1 MEKKNTTRNILL
13 AVVAVVLIAC
23 SFGGGLAAGHFL
35 PLGSI
40 PSLSNNTTPTGTADQ
55 GGTPQDL
62 QTLFAPFWE
71 AWQLVHQ
78 NYVDQPLDNTKL
90 MEGAI
95 NGMMQ
100 SLGDPHS
107 TYMNPQEYKDATSQL
122 QGSYAGIGAYVD
134 TSSKLL
140 TIIKPVTPDSP
151 AAKAGLKAGDQII
164 AVDSTD
170 VTSMDPEAV
179 RQKVL
184 GPEGTTVTLTIQR
197 GDQTPFDVTITRAI
211 ITVPSVISKMLDNNI
226 AYIQITTFGDNTTQ
240 DFHDQL
246 KQLMAQNPKGLILDL
261 RNNPGGYLDA
271 AVAIASEFIPSG
283 VIVYER
289 SGDGTKTPYEAA
301 SGGLATNPDL
311 PLVVLVNGFSASAS
325 EIVAGAIQ
333 DTGRGKLLGETTYGK
348 GSVQTWTPLSNNEGA
363 VRVTIARW
371 LTPNGRTIDKK
382 GLTPDVEVK
391 MTADDYT
398 AGKDPQL
405 DAAVQLLLN
414 PQP

>member
-13 AVVAVVLIAC
+13 VVVAVLLIAC

-40 PSLSNNTTPTGTADQ
+40 PSLLIDTTPTVSSDQ
-55 GGTPQDL
+55 SGTPQDL
-62 QTLFAPFWE
+62 QTLFTPFWD

-78 NYVDQPLDNTKL
+78 NYVDQPVNDTQL

-107 TYMNPQEYKDATSQL
+107 SYMNPEEYQTATMQL

-134 TSSKLL
+134 QNGEFL
-140 TIIKPVTPDSP
+140 TIIRPIANSP
-151 AAKAGLKAGDQII
+151 AEKAGLQPGDKIV
-164 AVDSTD
+164 AVDGTD
-170 VTSMDPEAV
+170 VTGVDPAAV

-184 GPEGTTVTLTIQR
+184 GPEGTDVTLTIQR
-197 GDQTPFDVTITRAI
+197 GDQAPFEVTITRAI
-211 ITVPSVISKMLDNNI
+211 ITIPSVSSKMLDNNI

-289 SGDGTKTPYEAA
+289 SGDGTKTPFEAI

-311 PLVVLVNGFSASAS
+311 PLVVLVNGYSASAS

-371 LTPNGRTIDKK
+371 LTPNSRQIDKK
-382 GLTPDVEVK
+382 GLTPDVSVALTEE
-391 MTADDYT
+391 DYK

>member
-35 PLGSI
+35 PLGASATQT
-40 PSLSNNTTPTGTADQ
+40 STNQ

-78 NYVDQPLDNTKL
+78 DYVDQPVDNTKL

-107 TYMNPQEYKDATSQL
+107 AYMNPKEYKDATMQL

-134 TSSKLL
+134 TNGEFL
-140 TIIKPVTPDSP
+140 TIVNPIANYP
-151 AAKAGLKAGDQII
+151 AEKAGLQPGDKII
-164 AVDSTD
+164 AVDGTD
-170 VTSMDPEAV
+170 MTGMAPEAV

-184 GPEGTTVTLTIQR
+184 GQEGTPVTLTIQR
-197 GDQTPFDVTITRAI
+197 GDQAPFDVTITRAI
-211 ITVPSVISKMLDNNI
+211 ITLPTVTSKMLDNNI
-226 AYIQITTFGDNTTQ
+226 AYIQINTFGDTTAQ

-246 KQLMAQNPKGLILDL
+246 KQLMDKNPKGIILDL
-261 RNNPGGYLDA
+261 RYNPGGLLDA
-271 AVAIASEFIPSG
+271 AITIASEFIPSG
-283 VIVYER
+283 VIVYEQ
-289 SGDGTKTPYEAA
+289 SGDGTKQPYEAV
-301 SGGLATNPDL
+301 SGGLATNPAL
-311 PLVVLVNGFSASAS
+311 PLVVLVNAYSASAS

-333 DTGRGKLLGETTYGK
+333 DTGRGKLVGEQSYGK
-348 GSVQTWTPLSNNEGA
+348 GSVQNWIPLSGNEGA
-363 VRVTIARW
+363 VRVTVARW
-371 LTPNGRTIDKK
+371 LTPNGRQIDKK
-382 GLTPDVEVK
+382 GLTPDAVVAL
-391 MTADDYT
+391 TDADYK

-405 DAAVQLLLN
+405 DAAVQMLLN